1 MIPPGALANRA
12 AAPAAARVLTPRQ
25 AEAVAFVDAYRNLTG
40 ELPPAR
46 LVGKRLNVSRTAAFN
61 LITRARAT
69 GAR

>member
-1 MIPPGALANRA
+1 MIGPGKLANRA
-12 AAPAAARVLTPRQ
+12 AAPVASRALTPRQ
-25 AEAVAFVDAYRNLTG
+25 AEAVAFVSAYQNLTG

-61 LITRARAT
+61 LITRARAS